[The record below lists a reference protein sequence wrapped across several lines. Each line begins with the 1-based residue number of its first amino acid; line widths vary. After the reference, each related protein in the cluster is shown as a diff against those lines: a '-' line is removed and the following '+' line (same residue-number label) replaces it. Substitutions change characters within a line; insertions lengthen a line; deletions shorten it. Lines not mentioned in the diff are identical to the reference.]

1 MQMDNLIIELLG
13 VSLCI
18 YYYKNLPETSFN
30 LRPHKNKKI
39 KKVKLPPELQVRFNE
54 AEYRGIA
61 NKEIKDAIN
70 EFLEVLTNNFPR
82 EILTNFY
89 NNIHDMQIHMTDYKL
104 KNIFHKIEFNGSFN
118 AKTNTIKLNKND
130 QNYEA
135 IYHELFHM
143 ASTVSVDN
151 DIYSGFRQHKTYN
164 SKNDIGVGIN
174 EGYTQA
180 LTERYF
186 GHIEGIKYSYPFETF
201 VACLIEEIIGED
213 KMAKYYFNSNLYGL
227 IDELSQYN
235 LPNNVMKFIYNLDFL
250 NKIPTL
256 PNMKSLEQD
265 YIIKAIKQ
273 IINFLFYTYER
284 KIKKQFNKGLI
295 SENEYIRNLEIYA
308 IKLKTIYYSKSYRYV
323 IDNSIT
329 FVGNLPTLNT
339 QINVSSLDESF
350 TIQKK
355 K

>member
-1 MQMDNLIIELLG
+1 MDNLIIELLG

-18 YYYKNLPETSFN
+18 YYYKNLQETNFN

-54 AEYRGIA
+54 AEFRGIA
-61 NKEIKDAIN
+61 SKEIKDAVN

-118 AKTNTIKLNKND
+118 AKTNTIKLNKNE

-135 IYHELFHM
+135 IFHELFHM
-143 ASTVSVDN
+143 ASTVSLDN

-164 SKNDIGVGIN
+164 SKDDIGVGIN

-201 VACLIEEIIGED
+201 IACLIEEVIGQD
-213 KMAKYYFNSNLYGL
+213 KMAKYYFNANLYGL
-227 IDELSQYN
+227 IDELSKYN

-323 IDNSIT
+323 IDNNIT

>member
-1 MQMDNLIIELLG
+1 MDNLIIELLG

-18 YYYKNLPETSFN
+18 YYYKNLPETNFN

-39 KKVKLPPELQVRFNE
+39 KKVKLPPELQARFNE
-54 AEYRGIA
+54 AEFRGIA
-61 NKEIKDAIN
+61 NKEIKDAVN

-118 AKTNTIKLNKND
+118 AKTNTIKLNKNE

-135 IYHELFHM
+135 IFHELFHM
-143 ASTVSVDN
+143 ASTVSLDN

-164 SKNDIGVGIN
+164 SKDDIGVGIN

-201 VACLIEEIIGED
+201 IACLIEEIIGED

-256 PNMKSLEQD
+256 PNMGVLEQD
-265 YIIKAIKQ
+265 YIIKSIKQ
-273 IINFLFYTYER
+273 IIDFLFYTYER

-329 FVGNLPTLNT
+329 FVGSLPTLNT

>member
-1 MQMDNLIIELLG
+1 MDNLIIELLG

-18 YYYKNLPETSFN
+18 YYYKNLPETNFN

-39 KKVKLPPELQVRFNE
+39 KKVKLPPELQAKFNE
-54 AEYRGIA
+54 AEFRGIA
-61 NKEIKDAIN
+61 SKEIKDAVN

-118 AKTNTIKLNKND
+118 AKTNTIKLNKNE

-135 IYHELFHM
+135 IFHELFHM
-143 ASTVSVDN
+143 ASTVSLDN

-164 SKNDIGVGIN
+164 SKDDIGVGIN

-201 VACLIEEIIGED
+201 IACLIEEIIGED
-213 KMAKYYFNSNLYGL
+213 KMAKYYFNANLYGL

-256 PNMKSLEQD
+256 PNMGVLEQD
-265 YIIKAIKQ
+265 YIIKSIKQ
-273 IINFLFYTYER
+273 IIDFLFYTYER

-308 IKLKTIYYSKSYRYV
+308 INLKTIYYSKSYRYV
-323 IDNSIT
+323 IDNNIT

>member
-1 MQMDNLIIELLG
+1 MNKLMDILG
-13 VSLCI
+13 ITFYIDLYKKKKHG
-18 YYYKNLPETSFN
+18 YYQLKPYNN
-30 LRPHKNKKI
+30 
-39 KKVKLPPELQVRFNE
+39 KKVKVINQPPELKKESNT
-54 AEYRGIA
+54 I
-61 NKEIKDAIN
+61 EIKNIIN
-70 EFLEVLTNNFPR
+70 KKVKISIAEFINVITSNFPQDF
-82 EILTNFY
+82 LTNFY
-89 NNIHDMQIHMTDYKL
+89 NNMHEIKVYSTNYKFKNFIHG
-104 KNIFHKIEFNGSFN
+104 IEFNGSYY
-118 AKTNTIKLNKND
+118 ATTNIIKISEND
-130 QNYEA
+130 SQYKA
-135 IYHELFHM
+135 LFHELFHL
-143 ASTVSVDN
+143 ASSTYKN
-151 DIYSGFRQHKTYN
+151 NIIYCGFRQHNKVN
-164 SKNDIGVGIN
+164 SIDVGVGLN

-201 VACLIEEIIGED
+201 IACLIEEIIGED
-213 KMAKYYFNSNLYGL
+213 KMAKYYFNANLYGL
-227 IDELSQYN
+227 IDELSKYN

-256 PNMKSLEQD
+256 PNMGVLEQD
-265 YIIKAIKQ
+265 YIIKSIKQ
-273 IINFLFYTYER
+273 IIDFLFYTYER

-329 FVGNLPTLNT
+329 FVGSLPTLNT

>member
-1 MQMDNLIIELLG
+1 MDNLIIELLG

-18 YYYKNLPETSFN
+18 YYYKNLPETNFN
-30 LRPHKNKKI
+30 LRPHKNKII

-54 AEYRGIA
+54 AEFRGIA
-61 NKEIKDAIN
+61 SKEIKDAIN
-70 EFLEVLTNNFPR
+70 AFLTLLTNNFPR

-89 NNIHDMQIHMTDYKL
+89 NNIHDIQIHMTDYKL

-135 IYHELFHM
+135 VFHELFHM
-143 ASTVSVDN
+143 ASTVSLDN

-164 SKNDIGVGIN
+164 SKDDIGVGIN

-201 VACLIEEIIGED
+201 VACLIEEIIGQD
-213 KMAKYYFNSNLYGL
+213 KMAKYYFNANLYGL
-227 IDELSQYN
+227 IDELSKYN

-256 PNMKSLEQD
+256 PNMGELEQD

-323 IDNSIT
+323 IDNNIT
-329 FVGNLPTLNT
+329 FVGSLPTLNT